1 MVIPFCHYHFWPWL
15 VLIVSVGIHIV
26 VIHIIIIQ
34 NPLNYIFEIFL
45 VHIFKISDKNSS
57 PWVP

>member
-1 MVIPFCHYHFWPWL
+1 MMTPLHRYHFWLWL
-15 VLIVSVGIHIV
+15 VLIVSVGIYIV

-34 NPLNYIFEIFL
+34 NPLNYIFENFL
-45 VHIFKISDKNSS
+45 IHILKNSDKNSS